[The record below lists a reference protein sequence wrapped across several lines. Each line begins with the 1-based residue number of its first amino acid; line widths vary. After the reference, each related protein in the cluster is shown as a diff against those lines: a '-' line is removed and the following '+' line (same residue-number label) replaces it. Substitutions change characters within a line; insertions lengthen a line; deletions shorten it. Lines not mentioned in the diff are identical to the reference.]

1 MQTSLKKVFITG
13 ATGYIGGS
21 VAAHLAHNGY
31 VVTGLVRKAADISRL
46 KALGIRAVQGD
57 LDNVSVITEQ
67 AQAADA
73 IINAASADNPYVV
86 ATLLAALAGTGK
98 TLIHTSGSSI
108 AGDKAAGEHGPQ
120 TRYSVIPTEPLL
132 EKAGRVAIDRTV
144 MGATEQGLRSIV
156 ICPTMIYGDGLGL
169 KKDSIQVP
177 LLRQAARQYQAGVFI
192 GKGANVWSNVHI
204 RDLAQLYQLA
214 LEKAPAGAFYYAEN
228 GEAAIFDIA
237 EVISRLPGF
246 NGKTRSLSMD
256 EAIALWGAEG
266 AHFGLGSNSYVSA
279 ERARE
284 ELGWQPAERDILQH
298 VQ

>member
-1 MQTSLKKVFITG
+1 MQQSSKKVFITG

-31 VVTGLVRKAADISRL
+31 EVTGLARKAADIPRL
-46 KALGIRAVQGD
+46 EALGIRAVQGD
-57 LDNVSVITEQ
+57 INNETVIT

-73 IINAASADNPYVV
+73 IINAASADNAPVV
-86 ATLLAALAGTGK
+86 ATLLAAIAGTGK
-98 TLIHTSGSSI
+98 TLIHTSGSSV

-120 TRYSVIPTEPLL
+120 TRYSVIPTEPPP
-132 EKAGRVAIDRTV
+132 EKAERVAIDRTV
-144 MGATEQGLRSIV
+144 TGAAEQGLRTIV
-156 ICPTMIYGDGLGL
+156 VCPTMIYGDGLGI
-169 KKDSIQVP
+169 KRDSIQVP

-237 EVISRLPGF
+237 VAISRMLGF
-246 NGKTRSLSMD
+246 NGKTRSLSIN
-256 EAIALWGAEG
+256 EAIELWGVEG

-284 ELGWQPAERDILQH
+284 ELGWRPAEKDILQY